1 LAQAAPPIADA
12 AAAAGSPRGPVNP
25 AGLSRAGAL
34 AFVAPGVLLVL
45 FFLALPAVWTLYL
58 GVTDYALFGP
68 AAAHPQF
75 VGLGNYRQALQDP
88 LFAGAVGVTVAYVV
102 GSAIV
107 GQMVLG
113 FTLAWKLARA
123 PRWMR
128 RTLETLV
135 VLAWIIPQAVVGFLW
150 ATFYGAPP
158 QTGTLDAVLHSDVN
172 WLFSFPIPSLVVFN
186 IWRGTAFSMLLSAA
200 ALNTVP
206 PSYLET
212 ARLSG
217 ATGWQQL
224 RDVVFP
230 TIRATLL
237 TNLLL
242 ITLWTFNDFT
252 PYILTGGGIPGA
264 VTLPIYIYKQA
275 FQFGFFGLG
284 SAISSLMLMINL
296 LIGLGYLWLS
306 RRSGG

>member
-1 LAQAAPPIADA
+1 VEA
-12 AAAAGSPRGPVNP
+12 
-25 AGLSRAGAL
+25 
-34 AFVAPGVLLVL
+34 
-45 FFLALPAVWTLYL
+45 
-58 GVTDYALFGP
+58 
-68 AAAHPQF
+68 
-75 VGLGNYRQALQDP
+75 
-88 LFAGAVGVTVAYVV
+88 
-102 GSAIV
+102 
-107 GQMVLG
+107 
-113 FTLAWKLARA
+113 
-123 PRWMR
+123 
-128 RTLETLV
+128 LV

-172 WLFSFPIPSLVVFN
+172 WLFSYPIVSLVVFN
-186 IWRGTAFSMLLSAA
+186 IWRGTAFSMLLSGA

-217 ATGWQQL
+217 ASGWQQL
-224 RDVVFP
+224 RDVVLP

-252 PYILTGGGIPGA
+252 PYILTGGSIPGA
-264 VTLPIYIYKQA
+264 ATLPIYVYKQA

-296 LIGLGYLWLS
+296 LIGLGYLWLA
-306 RRSGG
+306 RRAG

>member
-12 AAAAGSPRGPVNP
+12 AVGVAARRGPVNP

-34 AFVAPGVLLVL
+34 VFVAPGVLLVL
-45 FFLALPAVWTLYL
+45 FFLAVPAVWTLFL

-68 AAAHPQF
+68 SAAHPQF
-75 VGLGNYRQALQDP
+75 VGAANYRQALQDP
-88 LFAGAVGVTVAYVV
+88 LFASAAWATVAYVV

-113 FTLAWKLARA
+113 FALAWKLARA
-123 PRWMR
+123 PRWIR
-128 RTLETLV
+128 RAVEALV

-212 ARLSG
+212 ALLSG

-230 TIRATLL
+230 TVRATLL

-252 PYILTGGGIPGA
+252 PYILTGGSIPGA

-284 SAISSLMLMINL
+284 SAISSLMLMTNL
-296 LIGLGYLWLS
+296 LIGLGYLWLA
-306 RRSGG
+306 RRR